1 MVVKFNSIKAPNK
14 GKNEH
19 PKSERNTFMYT
30 EMISVI
36 LKNTMYLKIE
46 IIKPT
51 VCSPSCPAVYK
62 LQLSCS
68 NPAHCL

>member
-1 MVVKFNSIKAPNK
+1 MVVKFNSIKASNK

-36 LKNTMYLKIE
+36 LKNT
-46 IIKPT
+46 
-51 VCSPSCPAVYK
+51 S
-62 LQLSCS
+62 
-68 NPAHCL
+68 